1 MFQVLNWPEDESED
15 NSSEPSDLIIN
26 DVAVSSN
33 SNYIVSVTNKN
44 VICIWQRLWA
54 TES

>member
-1 MFQVLNWPEDESED
+1 MFQVLNWPEDETED
-15 NSSEPSDLIIN
+15 NSSESSANDLIIN

-44 VICIWQRLWA
+44 VICIWQRL
-54 TES
+54 